1 MSVRQI
7 LLATTLAVAF
17 AVPAMAQTTAP
28 TQTQPT
34 TPTPLAPATPSLQP
48 TTPSM
53 NAPGPVTDMF
63 YSGSWMPTHWHASDA
78 MGQAV
83 YNRANEKVGDVE
95 ELLIDGEGRII
106 AAVVGV
112 GGFLGMGE
120 RKVAV
125 TYRSF
130 QMTREANSKP
140 KLVVDVTK
148 ATLMNAPE
156 YKATDAMKRS

>member
-1 MSVRQI
+1 MSTRK
-7 LLATTLAVAF
+7 LFFATAIATIF
-17 AVPAMAQTTAP
+17 ALPVLSQTTPPAP
-28 TQTQPT
+28 LQT
-34 TPTPLAPATPSLQP
+34 TPTPMPLQPSTPSVAAPA
-48 TTPSM
+48 
-53 NAPGPVTDMF
+53 PVADMF
-63 YSGSWMPTHWHASDA
+63 YSGSWMPTHWHASEA

-83 YNRANEKVGDVE
+83 YNRANERVGEVE

-130 QMTREANSKP
+130 QMVREDKAKA

-148 ATLMNAPE
+148 ATLMAAPE
-156 YKATDAMKRS
+156 YKPTDAAKRT